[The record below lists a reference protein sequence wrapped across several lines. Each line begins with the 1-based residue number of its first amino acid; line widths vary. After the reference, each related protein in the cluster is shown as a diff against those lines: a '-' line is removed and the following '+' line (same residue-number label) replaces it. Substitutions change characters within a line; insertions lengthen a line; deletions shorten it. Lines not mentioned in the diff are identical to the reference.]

1 MPTARHILI
10 VDDHLL
16 VRAVLARAV
25 AQLWPDAAI
34 VEAAHGAEALSAAA
48 QRRPDLIITDYHMP
62 IMDGLELCR
71 TLRAQGATIPILVLS
86 SDTIAV
92 EALRTAGVTAF
103 LPKPFRLRV
112 LKQLLRTLLPNNKET
127 QTGGG

>member
-10 VDDHLL
+10 VDDHLQ
-16 VRAVLARAV
+16 VRAVLARV
-25 AQLWPDAAI
+25 VTQLWPDATIA
-34 VEAAHGAEALSAAA
+34 ETANGAEALSAAT

-62 IMDGLELCR
+62 IMDGLELGR
-71 TLRAQGATIPILVLS
+71 TLRAQGATMPILLLS

-92 EALRTAGVTAF
+92 EALRSAGVTAF
-103 LPKPFRLRV
+103 LQKPFSVRV

-127 QTGGG
+127 QTVGG